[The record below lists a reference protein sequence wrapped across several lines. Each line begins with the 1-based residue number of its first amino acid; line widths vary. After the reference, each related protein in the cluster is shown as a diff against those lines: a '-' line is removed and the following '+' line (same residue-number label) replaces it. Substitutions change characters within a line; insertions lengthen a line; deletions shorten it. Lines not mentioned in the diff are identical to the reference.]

1 MKKINKMLLS
11 LIALS
16 LMTAT
21 TANASYQVIYGDKQ
35 ISGENIRFVSKWLS
49 SDPLLGEW
57 VNVGSPTG
65 CSAWTPDP
73 STKNIGVTFDQ
84 SATGCT
90 QVQTRTVQEREQNN
104 VSHEYRPV
112 GPVKNENKTL
122 TNQTI
127 TRSAVGTKSPEEC
140 ADDSLWTAGSA
151 GYALLSIRWKGVYIG
166 DSGKYNDTEATFG
179 AYKYRRDRLIGNYGS
194 YRTFTACRTAL

>member
-1 MKKINKMLLS
+1 MKKI
-11 LIALS
+11 S
-16 LMTAT
+16 LMMFPFALLGLMAN
-21 TANASYQVIYGDKQ
+21 ANASYQVIYGDKQ
-35 ISGENIRFVSKWLS
+35 INGDNIKFVSKWLGT
-49 SDPLLGEW
+49 DPLVSEW

-73 STKNIGVTFDQ
+73 ITENIGVKFDQ

-104 VSHEYRPV
+104 VSHEYRPI
-112 GPVKNENKTL
+112 GPVKNENRTL
-122 TNQTI
+122 SNQTL

-140 ADDSLWTAGSA
+140 TDNSIWTAGSP
-151 GYALLSIRWKGVYIG
+151 GYALLAIRWKGVYIG

-179 AYKYRRDRLIGNYGS
+179 AYKYKRDRLIGNFGS